1 MNISYLSQNIN
12 TVETN
17 YRNIILYKYN
27 NINFTG
33 YSLYY
38 PNVLLQSSNNELI
51 LPYNEKFM
59 SFNRKTIYEE
69 NNMIYNN
76 ELISQNYLTKIYS
89 NPVYF
94 FIYNTENYY
103 HFIYDSLPYLWYYL
117 KLKKEI
123 PNLQLLV
130 QYPSDKKEFI
140 YSFVKET
147 FELLNIN
154 EYCLLDSNVIYSE
167 VYISSSLTHEDK
179 SNDPPNKEIF
189 EIYNLLINNALQK
202 NILNSTF
209 NNKLYI
215 SRRTHVHNNLSNI
228 GTNYTQRRICK
239 NEDEIVKLCQSNGY
253 EEVFPENWSMTEKI
267 IRFYNAT
274 HVIGLIGGGIC
285 NLVFSK
291 KSTYSYIIISP
302 YFFDINYRFRYTI
315 EHTKFTYFNDTY
327 LLKFENSNLS
337 PYIRI
342 IIISGEHKDKYGE
355 IINKED
361 EYYNILLGSYTSVNI
376 PEKSN
381 TIKLKIEEFKKI
393 DNGLNSPFYIN
404 INTFKDYLL
413 NE

>member
-1 MNISYLSQNIN
+1 MNIYNLSNKINIIK
-12 TVETN
+12 TN

-38 PNVLLQSSNNELI
+38 PNVLLQSSNDNLI

-69 NNMIYNN
+69 NNMIYNA
-76 ELISQNYLTKIYS
+76 ELISQKNLTKIHS

-117 KLKKEI
+117 KLKSEI
-123 PNLQLLV
+123 QNLQLLV
-130 QYPSDKKEFI
+130 QYPSDKKQFI

-147 FELLNIN
+147 FELLDIN
-154 EYCLLDSNVIYSE
+154 DYCLINSDVIYPE

-179 SNDPPNKEIF
+179 SNDPPNNEIF
-189 EIYNLLINNALQK
+189 DIYNLLIEKVLQK
-202 NILNSTF
+202 NISNLNF

-215 SRRTHVHNNLSNI
+215 SRRTHLHNNLSNI

-239 NEDEIVKLCQSNGY
+239 NEDEIVNICESLGY

-285 NLVFSK
+285 NLIFSK

-302 YFFDINYRFRYTI
+302 YFFEINYRFRYTI
-315 EHTKFTYFNDTY
+315 EHTKFKYFNDTY

-355 IINKED
+355 IISKENED
-361 EYYNILLGSYTSVNI
+361 NYNILLGSYTSVNI
-376 PEKSN
+376 PEKSVC
-381 TIKLKIEEFKKI
+381 IKLKYEEFKQI

-404 INTFKDYLL
+404 INTFKEDLL
-413 NE
+413 L